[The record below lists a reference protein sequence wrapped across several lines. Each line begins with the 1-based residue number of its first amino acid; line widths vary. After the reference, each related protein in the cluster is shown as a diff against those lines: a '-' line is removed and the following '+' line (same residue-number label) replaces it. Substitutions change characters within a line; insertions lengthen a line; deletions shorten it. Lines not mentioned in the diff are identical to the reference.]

1 MQSPRESQMQ
11 SRMQPHEAASL
22 IMGVARGAD
31 AAIRGTPRWADL
43 GAGHGTFTQALAM
56 LLGQGARVH
65 AVDRDVAAYAA
76 LLALAG
82 RRPSGAVIVPALAD
96 FADARAWETLGLR
109 DLDGVLL
116 ANALHFVPAS
126 QQGVVLA
133 RVAGALRPGG
143 ALLLVEYEGRSPSP
157 WVPHPV
163 SQARLQALVPA
174 GWARPQT
181 VGARGSMFG
190 GSIYAAV
197 VRRPLDP
204 AAAAPDEPS
213 AAPSD
218 GAAP

>member
-1 MQSPRESQMQ
+1 MQ

-22 IMGVARGAD
+22 VIGAVRGSD
-31 AAIRGTPRWADL
+31 AAIPGMPRWADL
-43 GAGHGTFTQALAM
+43 GAGHGTFTAALAM

-65 AVDRDVAAYAA
+65 AIDRDVAAYAA

-82 RRPSGAVIVPALAD
+82 RRPSGTVIVPQLAD
-96 FADARAWETLGLR
+96 FADPRAWDALALR

-126 QQGVVLA
+126 QQPAVLA

-143 ALLLVEYEGRSPSP
+143 ALVLVEYEGRAPSP

-163 SQARLQALVPA
+163 SQARLQAIVPA
-174 GWARPQT
+174 GWARPRT

-190 GSIYAAV
+190 GSIYAVAV
-197 VRRPLDP
+197 ERPLD
-204 AAAAPDEPS
+204 ALEPS
-213 AAPSD
+213 LQPEAEP
-218 GAAP
+218 

>member
-1 MQSPRESQMQ
+1 MEA
-11 SRMQPHEAASL
+11 RMQPHEAASL
-22 IMGVARGAD
+22 VMSAVQRNA
-31 AAIRGTPRWADL
+31 AAIPGVPRWADL

-96 FADARAWETLGLR
+96 FADPRTWDALDLR
-109 DLDGVLL
+109 ELDGVLL

-126 QQGVVLA
+126 QQAAVLA

-143 ALLLVEYEGRSPSP
+143 ALVLVEYEGRAPSP

-163 SQARLQALVPA
+163 SQARLQAIVPA
-174 GWARPQT
+174 GWPRPQT
-181 VGARGSMFG
+181 VGARG
-190 GSIYAAV
+190 
-197 VRRPLDP
+197 
-204 AAAAPDEPS
+204 
-213 AAPSD
+213 
-218 GAAP
+218 